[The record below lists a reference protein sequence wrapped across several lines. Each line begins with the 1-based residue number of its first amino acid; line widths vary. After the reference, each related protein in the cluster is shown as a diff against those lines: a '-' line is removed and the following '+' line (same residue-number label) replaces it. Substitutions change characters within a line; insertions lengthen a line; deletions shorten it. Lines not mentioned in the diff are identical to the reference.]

1 MPRALHKKP
10 RHQQPRVKDKKSGRV
25 ETTDGPKDKRV
36 RAKNRNGDQ
45 DAQLSCAAAH
55 QRGCLDPVTAMCRA
69 RCPDS
74 KCGIHGAGC
83 PDSKC
88 GIHGAGCPDSNC
100 YEQRAG
106 CLDKKEQPHN
116 SPDEEA
122 REKKI
127 SPDTQTSNATGKKLD
142 A

>member
-10 RHQQPRVKDKKSGRV
+10 RHQQQRVKDKKSGRV

-45 DAQLSCAAAH
+45 DAQLSCAEAH
-55 QRGCLDPVTAMCRA
+55 QRGCLDPVTAMYRA
-69 RCPDS
+69 R
-74 KCGIHGAGC
+74 C

-116 SPDEEA
+116 SPDEEV
-122 REKKI
+122 
-127 SPDTQTSNATGKKLD
+127 
-142 A
+142 

>member
-1 MPRALHKKP
+1 MFLVKRTHVESQILLPRGYDP
-10 RHQQPRVKDKKSGRV
+10 RYCLLTCLLLLSGRVKDKKSGRV
-25 ETTDGPKDKRV
+25 ESTDGPEDKRA

-45 DAQLSCAAAH
+45 DAQLSCAEAH
-55 QRGCLDPVTAMCRA
+55 QRGCLDPVTAMYRA
-69 RCPDS
+69 R
-74 KCGIHGAGC
+74 C

-116 SPDEEA
+116 SPEE
-122 REKKI
+122 EV
-127 SPDTQTSNATGKKLD
+127 
-142 A
+142 